1 MQPGV
6 VDAVLSYCHYS
17 LNDTSLSTLLPYL
30 EQRGV
35 GVINASIL
43 SMGLLT
49 PQVCESV
56 ESEALHVERR
66 RFDSQHGWL

>member
-1 MQPGV
+1 M
-6 VDAVLSYCHYS
+6 DAVLSYCHYS
-17 LNDTSLSTLLPYL
+17 LNDTSLSALLPYL

-49 PQVCESV
+49 PQVCC
-56 ESEALHVERR
+56 
-66 RFDSQHGWL
+66 